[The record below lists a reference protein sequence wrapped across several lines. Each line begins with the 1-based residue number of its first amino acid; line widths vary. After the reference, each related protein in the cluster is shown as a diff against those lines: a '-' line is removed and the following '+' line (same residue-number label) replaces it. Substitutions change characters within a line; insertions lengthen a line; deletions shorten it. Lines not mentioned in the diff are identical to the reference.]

1 MADLLA
7 LEKWCNALP
16 DQIDAAASRLVEQV
30 VIRMATNLIQHTPV
44 DVTTA
49 ASNWIASLNAPN
61 LFELPAIYP
70 GERGSTAA
78 ASRAE
83 AIAHVKR
90 VVADKRPGE
99 PVWLSNIVPYM
110 VYLTNHGTSQQEPA
124 GFFERGVLVGISY
137 AKTATLGIRPQ

>member
-1 MADLLA
+1 VADLLA
-7 LEKWCNALP
+7 LEKLCNDLP
-16 DQIDAAASRLVEQV
+16 DQIELAASKLVAD
-30 VIRMATNLIQHTPV
+30 VIVRMAVNLIEHTPV

-61 LFELPAIYP
+61 LFEMPAIHP
-70 GERGSTAA
+70 GKGGSTAG
-78 ASRAE
+78 ASRSE
-83 AIAHVKR
+83 AIAHVRR
-90 VVADKRPGE
+90 VVADKLPGE

-137 AKTATLGIRPQ
+137 ASTASLRIR